1 MCVYIY
7 TYTPEED
14 LSFTIGQVDDSGLLT
29 NLDVLASDMGHRL
42 QEARALVQKIQAPE
56 WDVDPKLHLTGL
68 GLKV

>member
-1 MCVYIY
+1 MCIYIY
-7 TYTPEED
+7 AYTLEED
-14 LSFTIGQVDDSGLLT
+14 LSFIIGQVDDSGLLT

-68 GLKV
+68 ALKV